1 MFKTIT
7 IYNLET
13 GIIVRNVSEMGDD
26 IYKNVKA
33 GEGYVEGSYSTDNY
47 IIVDGEP
54 VAKEASI
61 ISEQNKKQAQI
72 DLTAQRNSL
81 LQSSDWTQV
90 IDNPFTD
97 ANKIEWQT
105 YRQTLRDLPTAYTDI
120 ESIEEVIFPTKPE

>member
-13 GIIVRNVSEMGDD
+13 GIILRNVSEMGDD

-54 VAKEASI
+54 VAKEASV

-81 LQSSDWTQV
+81 LQGSDWTQV
-90 IDNPFTD
+90 IDNPLTD
-97 ANKIEWQT
+97 AKKLEWQT

>member
-13 GIIVRNVSEMGDD
+13 GIILRNVSEMGDD

-54 VAKEASI
+54 VAKEATV

-72 DLTAQRNSL
+72 NLTAQRNSL
-81 LQSSDWTQV
+81 LQGSDWTQV
-90 IDNPFTD
+90 IDNPLTD
-97 ANKIEWQT
+97 AKKIEWQT

>member
-7 IYNLET
+7 IYNSKT
-13 GIIVRNVSEMGDD
+13 GIILRNVSEMGDD

-47 IIVDGEP
+47 IIVDGKP
-54 VAKEASI
+54 VAKEATV

-72 DLTAQRNSL
+72 YLTAQRNYL
-81 LQSSDWTQV
+81 LQGSDWTQV
-90 IDNPFTD
+90 IDNPLTD
-97 ANKIEWQT
+97 AKKIEWQT

>member
-13 GIIVRNVSEMGDD
+13 GIILRNVSEMSDD

-54 VAKEASI
+54 VAKEATV

-81 LQSSDWTQV
+81 LQGSDWTQV
-90 IDNPFTD
+90 IDNPLTD
-97 ANKIEWQT
+97 AKKIEWQT

>member
-13 GIIVRNVSEMGDD
+13 GIILRNVSEMGDD

-54 VAKEASI
+54 VAKEASV

-81 LQSSDWTQV
+81 LQGSDWTQV
-90 IDNPFTD
+90 IDNPLTD
-97 ANKIEWQT
+97 AKKIEWQT

>member
-7 IYNLET
+7 IYNSKT
-13 GIIVRNVSEMGDD
+13 GIILRNVSEMGDD

-54 VAKEASI
+54 VAKEATV

-81 LQSSDWTQV
+81 LQGSDWTQV
-90 IDNPFTD
+90 IDNPLTD
-97 ANKIEWQT
+97 AKKIEWQT

>member
-13 GIIVRNVSEMGDD
+13 GIILRNVSEMGDD

-33 GEGYVEGSYSTDNY
+33 DEDYVEGSYSTDNY

-54 VAKEASI
+54 VAKEATV

-81 LQSSDWTQV
+81 LQGSDWTQV
-90 IDNPFTD
+90 IDNPLTD
-97 ANKIEWQT
+97 AKKIEWQT

>member
-13 GIIVRNVSEMGDD
+13 GIILRNVSEMGDD

-33 GEGYVEGSYSTDNY
+33 DEGYVEGSYATDNY

-54 VAKEASI
+54 VAKEASV

-81 LQSSDWTQV
+81 LQGSDWTQV
-90 IDNPFTD
+90 IDNPLTD
-97 ANKIEWQT
+97 SKKIEWQT

>member
-13 GIIVRNVSEMGDD
+13 GIILRNVSEMGDD

-54 VAKEASI
+54 VAKEATV

-81 LQSSDWTQV
+81 LQGSDWTQV
-90 IDNPFTD
+90 IDNPLTD
-97 ANKIEWQT
+97 AKKIEWQT

>member
-7 IYNLET
+7 IYNSKT
-13 GIIVRNVSEMGDD
+13 GIILRNVSEMSDD

-54 VAKEASI
+54 VAKEATV

-81 LQSSDWTQV
+81 LQGSDWTQV
-90 IDNPFTD
+90 IDNPLTD
-97 ANKIEWQT
+97 AKKIEWQT

>member
-13 GIIVRNVSEMGDD
+13 GIILRNVSEMSDD

-54 VAKEASI
+54 VAKEATV

-72 DLTAQRNSL
+72 NLTAQRNSL
-81 LQSSDWTQV
+81 LQGSDWTQV
-90 IDNPFTD
+90 IDNPLTD
-97 ANKIEWQT
+97 AKKIEWQT

>member
-13 GIIVRNVSEMGDD
+13 GIILRNVSEMGDD

-33 GEGYVEGSYSTDNY
+33 DEGYVEGSYSTDNY

-54 VAKEASI
+54 VAKEASV

-81 LQSSDWTQV
+81 LQGSDWTQV
-90 IDNPFTD
+90 IDNPLTD
-97 ANKIEWQT
+97 SKKIEWQT

>member
-7 IYNLET
+7 IYNAET
-13 GIIVRNVSEMGDD
+13 GIILRNVSEMGDD

-33 GEGYVEGSYSTDNY
+33 GEGCVEGSYSTDNY
-47 IIVDGEP
+47 IIVDAEP
-54 VAKEASI
+54 VAKEASV

-81 LQSSDWTQV
+81 LQGSDWTQV
-90 IDNPFTD
+90 IDNPLTD
-97 ANKIEWQT
+97 AKKIEWQT
-105 YRQTLRDLPTAYTDI
+105 YRQELRDLPTAYTDI

>member
-1 MFKTIT
+1 MKNTIT
-7 IYNLET
+7 IYNLQT
-13 GIIVRNVSEMGDD
+13 GLILRTVSGLGDVTNNVH
-26 IYKNVKA
+26 KN
-33 GEGYVEGSYSTDNY
+33 EGYVEGSYSNNEY

-54 VAKEASI
+54 VAKEANV

-90 IDNPFTD
+90 IDNPLTD
-97 ANKIEWQT
+97 AKKLEWQT

>member
-13 GIIVRNVSEMGDD
+13 GIILRNVSEMGDD

-54 VAKEASI
+54 VAKEAS
-61 ISEQNKKQAQI
+61 EQNKKQAQI

-81 LQSSDWTQV
+81 LQGSDWTQV
-90 IDNPFTD
+90 IDNPLTD
-97 ANKIEWQT
+97 AKKIEWQT